1 MGLSEILSCILEDLK
16 DDLEPYQSMVMET
29 VTRVLEN
36 LRSGDTEQR
45 LEEQLIDGLMRM
57 VFFGL
62 GNGFIQV
69 F

>member
-1 MGLSEILSCILEDLK
+1 MGLSEILSRILEDLK
-16 DDLEPYQSMVMET
+16 DNLEPYQSMVMET

-36 LRSGDTEQR
+36 LRSGDTDQR